1 MSKLLLGID
10 DAGRG
15 PVMGPM
21 CLAGV
26 IIKEEDETIFAESG
40 IKDSKLLTAK
50 KRDQLVETITKKAIS
65 KKAILVTPIEIDTGL
80 GMKLN
85 LNEVE
90 ALTSATIINEL
101 TSKLNE
107 TEKENIKI
115 ILDCPSVNL
124 SAWKKQLM
132 HYVKD
137 KSLEDQILCDHKAD
151 FKYPVVSAASI
162 IAKTTRDAEIEKIKQ
177 QIGINFGSG
186 YPSDPNTIAFLKEN
200 ATNPKYKGIFRE
212 SWQTWKTAAN
222 NYKKDQKKLF

>member
-1 MSKLLLGID
+1 MGKLLLGID

-26 IIKEEDETIFAESG
+26 IIKEEDEAPFAEVG

-50 KRDQLVETITKKAIS
+50 KRDELVETITQKAIS

-101 TSKLNE
+101 VSKLKE
-107 TEKENIKI
+107 TDRENIKI
-115 ILDCPSVNL
+115 ILDCPSVNIP
-124 SAWKKQLM
+124 AWKKQLM
-132 HYVKD
+132 HYIKD

-162 IAKTTRDAEIEKIKQ
+162 IAKTTRDAEIEKIKE

-212 SWQTWKTAAN
+212 SWQTWKTAAKN
-222 NYKKDQKKLF
+222 SEKEQKKLF